1 MSRLKQLVTRLRRPD
16 MREVAVA
23 QVSDKYSEYPS
34 NGLTPVKL
42 AEILREADA
51 GDVLRQMELF
61 EEMEEKDPHLFSQ
74 LQTRKNAV
82 TGLDFEVIPF
92 GDEPLD
98 KEIADFI
105 EEQLNGIESFE
116 DVENDLLDA
125 IGKGFAVSE
134 ILWGYDE
141 GHVVVQD
148 IKTRHQKRFFWDT
161 LDDSFK
167 VRTKDVPEGILLP
180 ANKFIVHRYKAR
192 SGHTSRAGILRV
204 VAWMYLFK
212 NYDLKDWVSFAEIYG
227 LPLRL
232 GKYAPGASDSD
243 KAALMR
249 ALIQIGS
256 DAAGIIPDGT
266 SIDFITTEKTSS
278 SDLYERLARYC
289 DEQISKA
296 ILGQT
301 LTSDSGGGSY
311 AQSKTHNDVRHDLTV
326 ADCKALASTLR
337 RDLIR
342 PLCIFNFGEDKRI
355 PYIRFDCEES
365 EDLTQTATI
374 LGTLIEKVGLRIPTS
389 FVYKKFSIPEPEEG
403 DEIAKPTYGGG
414 MGGVLPFKSDALLSL
429 KAGADAPIG
438 TQQHIDRLAAAAL
451 HKGVGSFKRAFE
463 PVLKMIENADSLEQ
477 HRELM
482 EDDTAVAELY
492 AAVAY
497 FKERVPVTASR
508 FYQIAAEYRALAFTV
523 SGYTKAQVL
532 KKFYDELLAALEE
545 GNSLAEFRENMNDF
559 LEAEGYE
566 GITPYQAENIFRTNI
581 QTAYNVG
588 HYKRMTEPS
597 VKALR
602 PYWQYDAVN
611 DSKTRPSHLAMDG
624 RVFMADD
631 PIWDTW
637 FPPNGFKCRCTVKT
651 LSKRQMEQRGLT
663 VETEAPRAARLEDGR
678 FVNILPDPQFDT
690 NPAKV
695 RYQPDLTGYPEP
707 LKKAYQEREK
717 GNTPP

>member
-1 MSRLKQLVTRLRRPD
+1 MSRLKQLITRLRRPD

-389 FVYKKFSIPEPEEG
+389 FVY
-403 DEIAKPTYGGG
+403 
-414 MGGVLPFKSDALLSL
+414 
-429 KAGADAPIG
+429 
-438 TQQHIDRLAAAAL
+438 
-451 HKGVGSFKRAFE
+451 
-463 PVLKMIENADSLEQ
+463 
-477 HRELM
+477 
-482 EDDTAVAELY
+482 
-492 AAVAY
+492 
-497 FKERVPVTASR
+497 
-508 FYQIAAEYRALAFTV
+508 
-523 SGYTKAQVL
+523 
-532 KKFYDELLAALEE
+532 
-545 GNSLAEFRENMNDF
+545 
-559 LEAEGYE
+559 E

-588 HYKRMTEPS
+588 HYSREVLCDRIAEYLRHGHDRHGGHGRGCGEPGQGDPHRT
-597 VKALR
+597 A
-602 PYWQYDAVN
+602 
-611 DSKTRPSHLAMDG
+611 G
-624 RVFMADD
+624 RAPQPQAQRADPVRHQPRD
-631 PIWDTW
+631 PQRLQW
-637 FPPNGFKCRCTVKT
+637 GH
-651 LSKRQMEQRGLT
+651 QRGGLRAGGGC
-663 VETEAPRAARLEDGR
+663 EAG
-678 FVNILPDPQFDT
+678 
-690 NPAKV
+690 
-695 RYQPDLTGYPEP
+695 
-707 LKKAYQEREK
+707 
-717 GNTPP
+717 